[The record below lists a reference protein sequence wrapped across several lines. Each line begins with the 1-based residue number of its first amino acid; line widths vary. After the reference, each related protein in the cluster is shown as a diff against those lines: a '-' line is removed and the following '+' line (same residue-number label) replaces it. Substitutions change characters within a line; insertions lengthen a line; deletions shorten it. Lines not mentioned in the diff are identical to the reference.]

1 MLLPGVANACGRGEL
16 RCVLGP
22 AQMTGRSIASAKA
35 TQNQIGAWVVDYT
48 MAGAAGSALWDKVA
62 EENFHQLLGIEFD
75 GEVYSAPIIQP
86 DQSTFSSF
94 DGKGEIS
101 GELTKSKA
109 QQLARWM
116 NSSPPIPLRL
126 LTTQP

>member
-1 MLLPGVANACGRGEL
+1 
-16 RCVLGP
+16 
-22 AQMTGRSIASAKA
+22 
-35 TQNQIGAWVVDYT
+35 

-86 DQSTFSSF
+86 SQSTFTSF

-101 GELTKSKA
+101 GDLTKSEA
-109 QQLARWM
+109 RQLAQSM
-116 NSSPPIPLRL
+116 NSTPPIPLRL
-126 LTTQP
+126 LITQP